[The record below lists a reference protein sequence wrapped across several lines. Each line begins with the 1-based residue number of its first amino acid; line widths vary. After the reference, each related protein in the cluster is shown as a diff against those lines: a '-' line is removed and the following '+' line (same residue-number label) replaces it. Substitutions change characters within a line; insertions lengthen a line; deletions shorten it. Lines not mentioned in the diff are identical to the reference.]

1 MVEIW
6 KDIDGYIGIYQ
17 VSNMGNVRSLQRE
30 EFKCA
35 QGYRVRKGVELKLS
49 QDQKGYLKVNLC
61 KNGKGRSRRVH
72 RLVAEAFIDNPMHL
86 PEINHIDEDKKNN
99 VVSNLEWCT
108 SSYNKMYGNGN
119 VSRSKTLK
127 EIWKRRRGKQNDN
140 STLDHC
146 RM

>member
-35 QGYRVRKGVELKLS
+35 QGYRVRKGVELKPS
-49 QDQKGYLKVNLC
+49 QDQKGYLMVNLY

-86 PEINHIDEDKKNN
+86 SEINHIDENKKNN

-127 EIWKRRRGKQNDN
+127 EIWKRRRGEQ
-140 STLDHC
+140 
-146 RM
+146 

>member
-35 QGYRVRKGVELKLS
+35 QGYRARKGVELKLS
-49 QDQKGYLKVNLC
+49 QDQKGYLMVNLY

-86 PEINHIDEDKKNN
+86 SEINHIDENKKNN

-127 EIWKRRRGKQNDN
+127 EIWKRRRGGQ
-140 STLDHC
+140 
-146 RM
+146 

>member
-35 QGYRVRKGVELKLS
+35 QGYRVRKGVELKPS
-49 QDQKGYLKVNLC
+49 QDQKGYLMVNLY

-86 PEINHIDEDKKNN
+86 SEINHIDENKKNN

-119 VSRSKTLK
+119 ASRSKTLK
-127 EIWKRRRGKQNDN
+127 EIWKRRKG
-140 STLDHC
+140 
-146 RM
+146 